1 MRVFVLGSGE
11 SCLKLD
17 LVEIDKINSSEVSI
31 AINKFALFAHL
42 IGIRYTHI
50 YFNDIYG
57 LNIYIETIKSLHKD
71 SNLTIITNFYLANL
85 LYTSYLGLL
94 KSVVFD
100 GYYRLRS
107 IFVSILRLGNPGR
120 SHELIINR
128 KFEFYRVGKKV
139 RLDVIKTTAWDD
151 MEAKWATEPNE
162 PLYSY
167 RGSLTSVLNYISVK
181 YPGFAVKC
189 VGTDF
194 NGSKYFYEDE
204 LRDSGIEHEDHTT
217 SIVKK
222 KGIHFSFHNISQ
234 GKLSD
239 AFPKIL
245 NAMEMSGNTLSCN
258 NKDSLLIKECRI
270 KYKSVLND

>member
-11 SCLKLD
+11 SCLKLNS
-17 LVEIDKINSSEVSI
+17 LEIDKINSSEVSI
-31 AINKFALFAHL
+31 AINKFGLFAHL

-71 SNLTIITNFYLANL
+71 SSLTIITNCYLANL
-85 LYTSYLGLL
+85 IYTSYLGLV

-100 GYYRLRS
+100 SYYRLRS
-107 IFVSILRLGNPGR
+107 IFVSILRLGNPGL

-128 KFEFYRVGKKV
+128 RFEFYRVGKKV

-151 MEAKWATEPNE
+151 MEAKWATELNE

-270 KYKSVLND
+270 EYKSVLSD